1 MAPVGQLSLRPITS
15 NPGARRSTRS
25 PWLIQTCSV
34 GVQAVKQI
42 VKIGDGKG
50 FVTVFPGHRRGH
62 LAAQEMVEELDA
74 VADAQD
80 RHPEAEQ
87 VRVHGRG
94 VPVIDAPGAS
104 RQDDGPGGKL
114 LDGCQRHDV
123 GVDFAVNLEFPHPPG
138 NELGV
143 LGPEVQDEHFF
154 LMGIEHFYRW
164 EGPAGLVPEAAGH
177 PRLNPLIFF
186 NQL

>member
-1 MAPVGQLSLRPITS
+1 M
-15 NPGARRSTRS
+15 
-25 PWLIQTCSV
+25 
-34 GVQAVKQI
+34 
-42 VKIGDGKG
+42 
-50 FVTVFPGHRRGH
+50 TVFPGPGRGH

-87 VRVHGRG
+87 VRVDAGG

-104 RQDDGPGGKL
+104 RQDDGLGGKL
-114 LDGCQRHDV
+114 LDARQRHDV

-143 LGPEVQDEHFF
+143 LGAEVQDEHFF
-154 LMGIEHFYRW
+154 LMGIEHFCIFCMG
-164 EGPAGLVPEAAGH
+164 EGPAGLMPEAAGH